1 LLEYLATRPEAEV
14 TDILQDAAH
23 ILAAIGERLTRRDS
37 LYAPLFPALV
47 QLAHTQADSD
57 AVAELLAEPD
67 DDPTDLEALDAVW
80 EEAEVTFGPDPNAG
94 CPQVRDMLAQMDP
107 KSPSPDRASHAAE

>member
-1 LLEYLATRPEAEV
+1 
-14 TDILQDAAH
+14 
-23 ILAAIGERLTRRDS
+23 
-37 LYAPLFPALV
+37 PLFPALI
-47 QLAHTQADSD
+47 QLAHGQADSE

-107 KSPSPDRASHAAE
+107 GTPRTDRVSNPAE

>member
-1 LLEYLATRPEAEV
+1 MPRISSPPSARASPGAK
-14 TDILQDAAH
+14 AS
-23 ILAAIGERLTRRDS
+23 TRRS
-37 LYAPLFPALV
+37 STALV
-47 QLAHTQADSD
+47 QLAHAQVDSD
-57 AVAELLAEPD
+57 AVAELLDRPD

-107 KSPSPDRASHAAE
+107 KARRRRASHAAE

>member
-1 LLEYLATRPEAEV
+1 
-14 TDILQDAAH
+14 
-23 ILAAIGERLTRRDS
+23 
-37 LYAPLFPALV
+37 PLFPALI
-47 QLAHTQADSD
+47 QLAHGQADSE

-107 KSPSPDRASHAAE
+107 KPATPGTKRASHAAE